1 MDSTPFTRT
10 TLRMFSGVIVWAAH
24 FGTIYAAAALACA
37 LGLGITR
44 WTGISLTSI
53 IVTATVIAL
62 GVTLAFVAA
71 AVRAGLAAFE
81 NWMTA
86 AVGLLAAL
94 AIVWEGLVPVFIVP
108 ACV

>member
-1 MDSTPFTRT
+1 MDSAPFART

-24 FGTIYAAAALACA
+24 FGTIYAASALSCA

-44 WTGISLTSI
+44 WTGTSLTWI
-53 IVTATVIAL
+53 IVMA
-62 GVTLAFVAA
+62 TLAALAVTAWFVAT

-86 AVGLLAAL
+86 SVGLLAAV

-108 ACV
+108 ACG